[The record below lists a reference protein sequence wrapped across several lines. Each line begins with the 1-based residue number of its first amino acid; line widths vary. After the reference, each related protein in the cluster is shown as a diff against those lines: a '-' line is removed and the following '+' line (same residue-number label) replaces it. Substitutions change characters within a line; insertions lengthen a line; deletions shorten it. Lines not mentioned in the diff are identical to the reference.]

1 MGLLD
6 YANQRVHDI
15 YTSNP
20 VSYDLGK
27 RYSSPQELRNAVI
40 ANRPIELLAGSYPG
54 TPEQIAYSS
63 TFAYLERSQTTVEG
77 TNLAKLFCNISL
89 HTYGPD
95 KHLSLYENDKISGV
109 DCLRKIDDENIQV
122 YQLTATPHTKNG
134 DGKTGIDRKFKELSQ
149 DGHEDFP
156 DCKFHPIYGILIGE
170 QKWKRHDHYELYQ
183 GSYLWQQMSGSV
195 DLYGRIFSA
204 RIDTMENLNMQP
216 HYETK
221 FFKEAVESL
230 AGLID
235 WVKSIREDLP
245 TPPDLELE
253 DRSGRPVLYV

>member
-1 MGLLD
+1 MDLLE

-20 VSYDLGK
+20 VAYDLK
-27 RYSSPQELRNAVI
+27 KKYKFPQELRNAVI

-54 TPEQIAYSS
+54 TPEQIGYSATLAYI
-63 TFAYLERSQTTVEG
+63 ERSQTTVDG
-77 TNLAKLFCNISL
+77 TNLARLFCNISL
-89 HTYGPD
+89 HKYGPD

-109 DCLRKIDDENIQV
+109 DCLRKIDDENIYV
-122 YQLTATPHTKNG
+122 YQLTATPHTKNA
-134 DGKTGIDRKFKELSQ
+134 DGKTGIDRKFKELTQ
-149 DGHEDFP
+149 GGHEDFP
-156 DCKFHPIYGILIGE
+156 DCKFHPIYGIMIGSAK
-170 QKWKRHDHYELYQ
+170 QDPKTHYKLYQ
-183 GSYLWQQMSGSV
+183 GPYLWQQMSESI

-204 RIDTMENLNMQP
+204 RIHAMENLDIQP

-235 WVKSIREDLP
+235 WVKSIRERLP
-245 TPPDLELE
+245 TPPDLNLE
-253 DRSGRPVLYV
+253 DRLGNPVLFV